1 MIWEGRRKGAGTE
14 ESPVAGRHRFGYG
27 HLFTEG
33 GIMAWSKKEG
43 NRSPIR
49 KPLMPQAGDS
59 LAARADELAWDRVL
73 FPMMLAAAA
82 R

>member
-1 MIWEGRRKGAGTE
+1 
-14 ESPVAGRHRFGYG
+14 
-27 HLFTEG
+27 
-33 GIMAWSKKEG
+33 MAWSKKEG